1 MENYAM
7 AAKNSIDPA
16 RFLHD
21 QLESASPERENWLC
35 EVLAPAPDATRHL
48 GYCPSAATVSVI
60 TRAAREIR

>member
-35 EVLAPAPDATRHL
+35 EVLAPAPDATRGISDIVL
-48 GYCPSAATVSVI
+48 LQPQSAS
-60 TRAAREIR
+60 